1 MIKADYQIEL
11 PEKVKEAI
19 SAYKENNDWLAHFL
33 EECCELGETFTEKSG
48 ELYSEYR
55 AFCMRTGEYIRST
68 TDFYTALET
77 EDFKRQKTRTGAI
90 IRPSRP
96 SHPY

>member
-1 MIKADYQIEL
+1 MRDA
-11 PEKVKEAI
+11 V

-33 EECCELGETFTEKSG
+33 EECCEIDRAFTEKSG

-55 AFCMRTGEYIRST
+55 AFCLRTGEYARST

-77 EDFKRQKTRTGAI
+77 EDFKRHRTNAGVI
-90 IRPSRP
+90 VKGLRLRSDFLLE
-96 SHPY
+96 